1 MVVLLFYYVK
11 KRKKKVHFYEKSVD
25 FCVEI
30 IKKNVFLPW
39 KCSVI

>member
-30 IKKNVFLPW
+30 KKRMYFCHGNV
-39 KCSVI
+39 V